1 MTGTGTSAD
10 PYIPDNW
17 GELVSCA
24 KTSGASYISLP
35 EGGEWDM
42 NEQYPTGAPTLE
54 MHGCHIDGNGFII
67 KNLYNTDTMIRAYGM
82 GDTSYMKN
90 LIFQNVYSNGKYL
103 IDYQNN
109 YYGRIKMENVSIS
122 GVVINSSIIQ
132 YMDSYQSLFDRCT
145 FNLKLH
151 NAGARM
157 LRQKFNFC
165 NINLVGSVND
175 NFVAILGNSQ
185 LVGDLSGSGSQTFT
199 IEAESSLSKID
210 MAIKGFSSV
219 ACSSGVNVV
228 INTDKVDSGITVSDN
243 LIKATTE
250 QMADAE
256 WLNGH
261 GFPCGEAS

>member
-10 PYIPDNW
+10 PYIPENW
-17 GELVSCA
+17 DELVSCA
-24 KTSGASYISLP
+24 KTSGAYISLP
-35 EGGEWDM
+35 EGGGWDM

-67 KNLYNTDTMIRAYGM
+67 KNLYNTDDMIRAYGM

-90 LIFQNVYSNGKYL
+90 LVFQNVYSNGEHL
-103 IDYQNN
+103 IDYDNI

-132 YMDSYQSLFDRCT
+132 YMNQSQSLFSRCA
-145 FNLKLH
+145 FNLKLY
-151 NAGARM
+151 NAGVRM
-157 LRQKFNFC
+157 IRQKFNFC
-165 NINLVGSVND
+165 NIHLVGSVKD

-185 LVGDLSGSGSQTFT
+185 LVGDLSGNGSQTFT

-243 LIKATTE
+243 LIKATTA
-250 QMADAE
+250 QMSDAE
-256 WLNGH
+256 WLTEH
-261 GFPCGEAS
+261 SFPCY